1 MSSPL
6 HNIAKNVGF
15 TRYGKA
21 AHLPAITQFSK
32 CRLDNI
38 YKELNGKLGSNFI
51 QSINNETRYLKAN
64 SLLDTLK
71 YPFVDLPKDF
81 LAFISKKFNIKSLQ
95 D

>member
-15 TRYGKA
+15 TRYGKVI
-21 AHLPAITQFSK
+21 HLPSTKAISE
-32 CRLDNI
+32 CRLDDIFNF
-38 YKELNGKLGSNFI
+38 LNNKTGSNFI

-81 LAFISKKFNIKSLQ
+81 FSFHL
-95 D
+95 